1 MALMDDL
8 VEAYLQQFD
17 EFMFVLDKKLGLV
30 FVETVSEDTPLSW
43 SSEESANLV
52 AIPTIT
58 KAESTRLM
66 QDFASKQPENK
77 EQSLQKALEEE
88 DRFLSF
94 EKQVEEFGLEN
105 EWEQFERDNAKK
117 YVQDWLQL
125 LQLDYNELNEKH
137 AIHAADE

>member
-66 QDFASKQPENK
+66 QDFASKQPDDK
-77 EQSLQKALEEE
+77 EESLQKALEQE

>member
-66 QDFASKQPENK
+66 QDFASKQPEDK

>member
-66 QDFASKQPENK
+66 QDFASKQPDDK
-77 EQSLQKALEEE
+77 EESLQKALEQE

-117 YVQDWLQL
+117 YVQDWLKL

>member
-66 QDFASKQPENK
+66 QDFASKQPDDK
-77 EQSLQKALEEE
+77 EESLQKALEEE

-105 EWEQFERDNAKK
+105 DWEQFERDNAKK

>member
-66 QDFASKQPENK
+66 QEFASKQPDDKENT
-77 EQSLQKALEEE
+77 LQKALEEE

-94 EKQVEEFGLEN
+94 EKKIEEFGLES

-125 LQLDYNELNEKH
+125 LQLNYDELNEKH
-137 AIHAADE
+137 AIHATEE

>member
-66 QDFASKQPENK
+66 QDFASKQADDK
-77 EQSLQKALEEE
+77 EESLKKALEQE

-137 AIHAADE
+137 AIHAANE

>member
-1 MALMDDL
+1 MDDL

-66 QDFASKQPENK
+66 QDFASKQPEDK
-77 EQSLQKALEEE
+77 EESLQKALEEE

>member
-1 MALMDDL
+1 MDDL

-66 QDFASKQPENK
+66 QDFASKQPEDK

>member
-66 QDFASKQPENK
+66 QEFASKQPDDKENT
-77 EQSLQKALEEE
+77 LQKALEEE

-94 EKQVEEFGLEN
+94 EKKIEEFGLES

-125 LQLDYNELNEKH
+125 LQLDYDELNEKH
-137 AIHAADE
+137 AIHATEE

>member
-1 MALMDDL
+1 M
-8 VEAYLQQFD
+8 VY
-17 EFMFVLDKKLGLV
+17 
-30 FVETVSEDTPLSW
+30 
-43 SSEESANLV
+43 
-52 AIPTIT
+52 
-58 KAESTRLM
+58 
-66 QDFASKQPENK
+66 
-77 EQSLQKALEEE
+77 LQKALEEE

>member
-1 MALMDDL
+1 MDDL

-66 QDFASKQPENK
+66 QDFASKQPDDK
-77 EQSLQKALEEE
+77 EESLQKALEQE

>member
-66 QDFASKQPENK
+66 QDFASKQPEDK
-77 EQSLQKALEEE
+77 EESLQKALEEE

>member
-66 QDFASKQPENK
+66 QDFASKQPDDK